1 MPKVSLPQK
10 SLILS
15 IESNSNLMNALL
27 AAGVPVASSCH
38 GEGICSMCKVKIQG
52 TVNPAVNPPEKY
64 EVETLKRNRCEAD
77 ERLSCQIEVTND
89 LTVTAKY
96 W

>member
-27 AAGVPVASSCH
+27 AEGLPVASSCH

-52 TVNPAVNPPEKY
+52 LVNPPEKY
-64 EVETLKRNRCEAD
+64 EIETLKRNRCEAD
-77 ERLSCQIEVTND
+77 ERLSCQIEVTSD

>member
-27 AAGVPVASSCH
+27 AVGVPVASSCH

-52 TVNPAVNPPEKY
+52 PVSPPEKY

>member
-10 SLILS
+10 NLILT

-27 AAGVPVASSCH
+27 AEGLPVASSCH
-38 GEGICSMCKVKIQG
+38 GEGICSMCKIKIQG
-52 TVNPAVNPPEKY
+52 IVIPPEKY

-89 LTVTAKY
+89 LSVTAKY